1 MKVVVLTT
9 SYPRWEGDAAG
20 RFVADA
26 VEHVRARGVDV
37 DVVHPGRFRH
47 FGIAYGAGVVPNLR
61 ARPWKA
67 ALVPGLLASFA
78 RATRA
83 AARDADVVHAHWLPA
98 GAVALAARKPVIVQ
112 LWGTDVEIARRMP
125 YLARAVLRGAA
136 VTVCASTALA
146 REARRLGARDVRVIP
161 SGVDIPQRV
170 HEPEHPPWVLFAGRL
185 SREKGIL
192 ELREA
197 MEGLPYRL
205 VVAGDGP
212 LRARVPEA
220 QGFVPHDQLLGL
232 YRRASVVAVPS
243 RREGYGVVCAEA
255 MAYGR
260 PVVACSVGGLV
271 DLVEHE
277 TTGILVERGDVRALR
292 RALERLLGDVELR
305 RRFGEAARKRARERL
320 AWPVATAGLV
330 QAYEDAA
337 DSL

>member
-1 MKVVVLTT
+1 
-9 SYPRWEGDAAG
+9 
-20 RFVADA
+20 
-26 VEHVRARGVDV
+26 
-37 DVVHPGRFRH
+37 
-47 FGIAYGAGVVPNLR
+47 
-61 ARPWKA
+61 
-67 ALVPGLLASFA
+67 
-78 RATRA
+78 
-83 AARDADVVHAHWLPA
+83 
-98 GAVALAARKPVIVQ
+98 
-112 LWGTDVEIARRMP
+112 
-125 YLARAVLRGAA
+125 
-136 VTVCASTALA
+136 
-146 REARRLGARDVRVIP
+146 
-161 SGVDIPQRV
+161 
-170 HEPEHPPWVLFAGRL
+170 
-185 SREKGIL
+185 
-192 ELREA
+192 

-305 RRFGEAARKRARERL
+305 RRFGEAARERARERL
-320 AWPVATAGLV
+320 AWPVAADHLV
-330 QAYEDAA
+330 RAYEDAVDA
-337 DSL
+337 A